1 MYIVNHFLDVDIF
14 GATVPNR
21 GAADHTN
28 AATGDGSIGAQ
39 AKECAAL
46 YNHRPN
52 VVLADFVDKG
62 QVIKAQDQLN
72 GF

>member
-14 GATVPNR
+14 GADVPNR

-39 AKECAAL
+39 ASECAAL
-46 YNHRPN
+46 YKHAPN